1 MPSLSAISENI
12 NIQLNY
18 TDFVINLLIAAFLA
32 WILELVFINYS
43 NTINNKK
50 IFSKNFIIIAT
61 TTAFIISIVKSSFA
75 LSLGL
80 VGALSIIRF
89 RTAIKEPEEISYLF
103 ICIGIGLGLGAN
115 YKLIT
120 ITAIL
125 LIIIIIILKE
135 KLLNTKE
142 VANEAIYLTINYKG
156 KLDLNLILQ
165 VGSKHCS
172 SLYLRDFDLLKDNT
186 QIGLVVNF
194 SESKKIDD
202 LIKDI
207 KLINEQIEINF
218 VNKHDII

>member
-1 MPSLSAISENI
+1 MDSLTSLKQNI

-18 TDFVINLLIAAFLA
+18 PDLALNLIIAAVLA
-32 WILELVFINYS
+32 WILEFVFNNYS

-50 IFSKNFIIIAT
+50 VFSKNFILIAT
-61 TTAFIISIVKSSFA
+61 TTAFIISIVKSSLA

-120 ITAIL
+120 IMALFIIVIL
-125 LIIIIIILKE
+125 IVVKDKFFQNKE
-135 KLLNTKE
+135 ISD
-142 VANEAIYLTINYKG
+142 EAIFLNLRING
-156 KLDLNLILQ
+156 KLDLNQILNLCT
-165 VGSKHCS
+165 KHCS
-172 SLYLRDFDLLKDNT
+172 SVYLRDFDLLTDNT

-194 SESKKIDD
+194 DDSKKIDQ
-202 LIKDI
+202 LIKEI
-207 KLINEQIEINF
+207 KLIDEKIEINLI
-218 VNKHDII
+218 NKKDII